1 MKALYFETTGKP
13 LDVLRL
19 EDVAIP
25 NPGTGQI
32 RVRVHA
38 CALNPADWAVCE
50 GFLPVPPP
58 RGIGFD
64 VAGTVDA
71 LGEGVTSFNV
81 GDLVFGVPDYI
92 GQPTG
97 GAAEYAILKVFLP
110 IPDGL
115 DITEAAA
122 LPMAVE
128 TAARSIDLLPLTA
141 GQTLMVNGG
150 GTMTGFAAVQI
161 ALLRG
166 AHVIASAGETFA
178 DRLRELGAKVTPYG
192 EGMVGRVRELAG
204 GAPDFALHTAQVKGT
219 LPDLVKIVDGDPKRV
234 FSFADRDEEG
244 IGVRTAWQQRS
255 APRYDVLGH
264 YAQLAAEGRFSIPIA
279 RTFDLEDWRE
289 ATEISMSKKAHG
301 KLVLLPGAA
310 AGGNGYGQA
319 RQTAP
324 GFPKGAF

>member
-1 MKALYFETTGKP
+1 MPNPKPTTMKALYFETTGTP

-19 EDVAIP
+19 GDVAIP
-25 NPGTGQI
+25 SPGAGQV

-50 GFLPVPPP
+50 GFLPAPPP
-58 RGIGFD
+58 RGIGFG

-71 LGEGVTSFNV
+71 LGDGVTNFNL
-81 GDLVFGVPDYI
+81 GDQVFGVPDYI

-110 IPDGL
+110 IPKEL

-128 TAARSIDLLPLTA
+128 TAARSIDLLPLST

-166 AHVIASAGETFA
+166 ARVIASAGQTFA

-192 EGMVGRVRELAG
+192 VGMVERVRELAG

-244 IGVRTAWQQRS
+244 IGVRTAWKEQG
-255 APRYDVLGH
+255 PNGLRYDVLGH

-279 RTFDLEDWRE
+279 RTFALEDWRE
-289 ATEISMSKKAHG
+289 AAEISMNKQAHG
-301 KLVLLPGAA
+301 KLLLLPGASNA
-310 AGGNGYGQA
+310 LRDELMRG
-319 RQTAP
+319 
-324 GFPKGAF
+324 

>member
-1 MKALYFETTGKP
+1 MTHPKPATMKALRLETYGKP
-13 LDVLRL
+13 FDVLRL

-25 NPGTGQI
+25 NPGTGQV

-38 CALNPADWAVCE
+38 CALNPADWVVCE

-58 RGIGFD
+58 IGIGFD
-64 VAGTVDA
+64 VSGIVDA
-71 LGEGVTSFNV
+71 LGEGVTNV
-81 GDLVFGVPDYI
+81 NLGDPVFGVPDYI
-92 GQPTG
+92 GQSTG

-110 IPDGL
+110 IPEGL
-115 DITEAAA
+115 EITEAAA

-128 TAARSIDLLPLTA
+128 TAARCIDLLPLTA

-178 DRLRELGAKVTPYG
+178 DRLRALGAKVTPYG
-192 EGMVGRVRELAG
+192 EGMVERVRELAG

-244 IGVRTAWQQRS
+244 IGVRTAWKEN
-255 APRYDVLGH
+255 AGIRYDVLGH
-264 YAQLAAEGRFSIPIA
+264 YAQLAAERLFSIPIA
-279 RTFDLEDWRE
+279 RTFALEDWRE
-289 ATEISMSKKAHG
+289 AAEISMSKKAHG
-301 KLVLLPGAA
+301 KLVLLPGASS
-310 AGGNGYGQA
+310 AGNV
-319 RQTAP
+319 
-324 GFPKGAF
+324 

>member
-1 MKALYFETTGKP
+1 MSDPKPKRMKALCFATTGKP

-19 EDVAIP
+19 DDVAVP
-25 NPGTGQI
+25 NPAAGQI

-64 VAGTVDA
+64 VSGIVDA
-71 LGEGVTSFNV
+71 LGEGVTNVKV
-81 GDLVFGVPDYI
+81 GDRVFGVPDYM

-97 GAAEYAILKVFLP
+97 GAAEYAILKVFIP
-110 IPDGL
+110 IPEGL
-115 DITEAAA
+115 EITEAAA

-128 TAARSIDLLPLTA
+128 TAARSIDLLGLTA

-178 DRLRELGAKVTPYG
+178 DRLRKLGAKVTPYG
-192 EGMVGRVRELAG
+192 EGMVERVRELAG

-244 IGVRTAWQQRS
+244 IGVRTACTENGGL
-255 APRYDVLGH
+255 RYDVLAH
-264 YAQLAAEGRFSIPIA
+264 YAQLAAEKQFSIPIA
-279 RTFDLEDWRE
+279 RTFALEDWRE
-289 ATEISMSKKAHG
+289 AAEISMNKKAHG
-301 KLVLLPGAA
+301 KLVLLPGASS
-310 AGGNGYGQA
+310 AGNV
-319 RQTAP
+319 
-324 GFPKGAF
+324 